1 MSFSTPFIL
10 RPVATTLLTA
20 ALILLGILGYRLL
33 PVTALPV
40 VDFPTIQVT
49 AQLPGA
55 SPATMESLV
64 TTPLESQLGQ
74 ISGLSN
80 MHSTSTTGI
89 SRITLEFDLSRKID
103 NAALDVQAAINGA
116 AGLLPLDQ
124 MPSRP
129 TYAKINPADAPVMI
143 LAMTSTTLPLERL
156 NEYADTTVRQR
167 LSRVEG
173 VGLISVE
180 GGQKSAIRIAANPM
194 AIAALGL
201 SLDDVRQAIVAATP
215 NLPKGSLDGPAKSY
229 QIDANDQLVDPQAYL
244 QQVIAYNNGA
254 AVRLEDVASVRTGL
268 ENEDQA
274 AWFNGKRGV
283 ILNIQRQPDANTIQV
298 VDAIHAQLQ
307 ELKSNLP
314 ASVELSVL
322 TDRTGTIR
330 ASVHEVQFHLVLSI
344 ALVVLVI
351 FLSLKSLWATVIPS
365 IVLPVSLVATFG
377 TMAVAGFT
385 LNNMTLMAL
394 TISAGFVVD
403 DAIVM
408 IENIVR
414 QIEEGDD
421 PMTAAIKGA
430 RQIGF
435 TVVSLS
441 VSLIAVFIPL
451 LMMNGV
457 VGRLFREFSVTL
469 SLAVIFSA
477 IVSLTLTPMM
487 CARLLKRGKSGHSA
501 HHEDHSG
508 YFNRLYGRGLVWV
521 LNHQKLMLAVT
532 VATIAATVHL
542 YIVVPKGFLP
552 QQDTGLMIGVTEA
565 SPDTSIPALAARQ
578 QAMVEKLLQ
587 DPDITGIGAFVGAGT
602 ANPTANVGRL
612 YINLKPHSERSATA
626 SEIMHRL
633 QASAAGIAGLTLQL
647 QSVQEVQI
655 GSSTSRTPYQYNLQA
670 ANAAEIEQWLPPF
683 MQALQRQPELKDVS
697 WNEKARGPQ
706 LFVEIDRDIASRLG
720 VSAKAI
726 ADALYNAFGQ
736 RQIATIY
743 AEASQYKV
751 IMEVGADFR
760 DDPDMLKQI
769 RVRSTDNSMVSLDA
783 FASMQRAD
791 APLSITHLGQFPAA
805 TISFDLAAG
814 ISLEQGLAAIHR
826 AEREIGLPDLF
837 STGYSGAAAEFQR
850 TLEGQWLLIL
860 AALVTVYI
868 VLGVLYESFIHPI
881 TILSTLP
888 SAGIGALLA
897 LMMAGLEL
905 DVMSFIGIILLIG
918 IVKKNAIMMI
928 DFALVAE
935 REQGM
940 SPREAIHQA
949 CLLRFRPIMMTT
961 WAALLG
967 ALPLAFGSGIG
978 AEYRQPLGI
987 AIVGGLILSQI
998 VSLYTTPVIYLAF
1011 DALQRQ
1017 LKGLFARAFARPSP
1031 VGGEN
1036 R

>member
-20 ALILLGILGYRLL
+20 ALILLGVLGYRLL

-49 AQLPGA
+49 SRLPGA
-55 SPATMESLV
+55 SPATMEALV

-74 ISGLSN
+74 ISGLSS
-80 MHSTSTTGI
+80 MHSASTTGI
-89 SRITLEFDLSRKID
+89 SRITLEFDLSRNIES
-103 NAALDVQAAINGA
+103 ASLDVQAAINA
-116 AGLLPLDQ
+116 AASLLPLSQ

-143 LAMTSTTLPLERL
+143 LAMTSATLPLEKL

-173 VGLISVE
+173 VGLVSIE
-180 GGQKSAIRIAANPM
+180 GGQKSAIRIAANPV
-194 AIAALGL
+194 AIASLGL
-201 SLDDVRQAIVAATP
+201 SLDDVRQSIVAATP
-215 NLPKGSLDGPAKSY
+215 NLPKGSLDGPRQSY
-229 QIDANDQLVDPQAYL
+229 QIDADDQLVAPPAYL
-244 QQVIAYNNGA
+244 NQIVAYSNGA
-254 AVRLEDVASVRTGL
+254 PVRLQDVASVKVGL

-283 ILNIQRQPDANTIQV
+283 ILNIQRQPDANTIRV
-298 VDAIHAQLQ
+298 VDAIRTQLQ
-307 ELKSNLP
+307 DLKTTLP
-314 ASVELSVL
+314 QSVDLEVL

-330 ASVHEVQFHLVLSI
+330 ASVEEVEFTLVLTI
-344 ALVVLVI
+344 GLVVLVI
-351 FLSLKSLWATVIPS
+351 FLFLRSLWATVIPS
-365 IVLPVSLVATFG
+365 VVLPVSLIATFG
-377 TMAVAGFT
+377 AMAVAGFT

-414 QIEEGDD
+414 HIEAGEKPLD
-421 PMTAAIKGA
+421 AAIKGA

-435 TVVSLS
+435 TVISLS

-451 LMMNGV
+451 LLMNGV

-469 SLAVIFSA
+469 SLAVLFSA
-477 IVSLTLTPMM
+477 LVSLTLTPMM
-487 CARLLKRGKSGHSA
+487 CARLLKAGKGG
-501 HHEDHSG
+501 HHEASREEDLG
-508 YFNRLYGRGLVWV
+508 AFNRFYARGLRWV
-521 LNHQKLMLAVT
+521 LNHPRLMLLVTLLT
-532 VATIAATVHL
+532 VAGTVHL
-542 YIVVPKGFLP
+542 YTVVPKGFLP
-552 QQDTGLMIGVTEA
+552 QQDTGLLIGVTEA
-565 SPDTSIPALAARQ
+565 SPDTSIAALAARQ
-578 QAMVEKLLQ
+578 QALVERLLQ
-587 DPDITGIGAFVGAGT
+587 DPDVEGIGAFVGAGT
-602 ANPTANVGRL
+602 SNPTANVGRL
-612 YINLKPHSERSATA
+612 YINLKPRADRSATA
-626 SEIMHRL
+626 DAIMHRL
-633 QASAAGIAGLTLQL
+633 QSAADVPGLGLQL

-655 GSSTSRTPYQYNLQA
+655 GSTSSRTPYQYNLQA
-670 ANAAEIEQWLPPF
+670 ATAADIESWLPPLS
-683 MQALQRQPELKDVS
+683 AELARQPELRDVV
-697 WNEKARGPQ
+697 WNERARGQQ
-706 LFVEIDRDIASRLG
+706 LFVDIDRDLAARLG
-720 VSAKAI
+720 LSAQTI
-726 ADALYNAFGQ
+726 SDALYNAFGQ

-743 AEASQYKV
+743 AQASQYRV
-751 IMEVGADFR
+751 ILEVGPEFR
-760 DDPDMLKQI
+760 DDPEVLKQI
-769 RVRSTDNSMVSLDA
+769 YVRSSDDSMVSLAA
-783 FASMQRAD
+783 FATLKRQQ
-791 APLSITHLGQFPAA
+791 APLSVTHLGQFPAA
-805 TISFDLAAG
+805 TISFDLTPG
-814 ISLEQGLAAIHR
+814 TSLEQGIAAIHR
-826 AEREIGLPDLF
+826 AERAIALPDLF
-837 STGYSGAAAEFQR
+837 STGYSGSAAEFQR
-850 TLEGQWLLIL
+850 TLQGQWLLIL

-897 LMMAGLEL
+897 LMMAGREL

-928 DFALVAE
+928 DFALSAE
-935 REQGM
+935 REHGM
-940 SPREAIHQA
+940 TPRDAIYQA

-967 ALPLAFGSGIG
+967 ALPLAFGTGIG

-1011 DALQRQ
+1011 DALQTR
-1017 LKGLFARAFARPSP
+1017 LRRLFRRVRPAEPGP
-1031 VGGEN
+1031 VEAHS
-1036 R
+1036 